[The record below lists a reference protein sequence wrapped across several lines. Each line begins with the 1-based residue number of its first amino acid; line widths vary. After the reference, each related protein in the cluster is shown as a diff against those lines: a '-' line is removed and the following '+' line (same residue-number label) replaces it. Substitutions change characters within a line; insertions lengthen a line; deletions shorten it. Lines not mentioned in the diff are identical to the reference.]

1 MKISEPLNKFTPEI
15 IINDTCEV
23 DPSYDWDHVVYLM
36 HCSRAIDEI
45 ETHQLYPERVIQTQ
59 FSAKGHELTQILLA
73 MQLGLPGD
81 AATVYYRSR
90 PFLLASGLSIEDAFA
105 ATLTREG
112 GITDGRDVGVV
123 FNLPNRNGLS
133 VLPGQGGVGAQ
144 YTPAVGWA
152 QALIYY
158 RNYLKH
164 DENKKSIAVALGG
177 DASTATG
184 GFWSALNIATT
195 QHLPFLFFIE
205 DNGYGISVPSDMQ
218 TPNGNIA
225 DNLRAFGNL
234 KIADVD
240 AARPD
245 LAAKAIRE
253 MVSLV
258 REGHGPGLIRLKV
271 PRLCGHSIQDSQ
283 AAYKN
288 PEKMAAENLEDPLQ
302 KLRTYLIPRCVTSEK
317 WAQLALLA
325 RANVGNALERALARP
340 LPNPAHV
347 QKHLYCEEFSGNDD
361 HHHGLTMLRRP
372 AEAPEAPKRVNM
384 VTGIRMT
391 LEYELTVNPRMV
403 VFGEDVGAKGGVHT
417 ATLGLQNKFGSYRV
431 FDTSLSEEGIIG
443 RAVGMAYAGLKPVAE
458 IQFRKYAEP
467 AMEQLHD
474 CGTVRWRTANR
485 FSAPIVV
492 RIPVGYGKS
501 ADLWHAESKE
511 ATWIR
516 APGWRVVFPSNA
528 EDAVG
533 LLRTALRIKDPVIFC
548 EHRTMLDASWARR
561 NYPGNDHLI
570 PFGKANRLTQGQTLT
585 VIAWGAM
592 VERCSQAVDAFGGD
606 VDLLD
611 LRTLAPWDK
620 EAVFAS
626 VRKTGRC
633 LIVHED
639 NLTCGFGAEISAVV
653 SEHLFPV
660 LLAPVMRLAF
670 PDLPC
675 PHNRELFQGLLPNQ
689 ETILEKMLE
698 LKEYKYV

>member
-1 MKISEPLNKFTPEI
+1 MRITEPLKNFKSEI
-15 IINDTCEV
+15 IFNDMEEV
-23 DPSYDWDHVVYLM
+23 DPSYDWNRVVYLM
-36 HCSRAIDEI
+36 HCSRAIDQI
-45 ETHQLYPERVIQTQ
+45 EVNKLYPEKAIQTQ

-90 PFLLASGLSIEDAFA
+90 PFLLASGLSLEDAFA
-105 ATLTREG
+105 ATLTRSG
-112 GITDGRDVGVV
+112 GVNDGRDVGVV
-123 FNLPNRNGLS
+123 FNFPNRKGLS

-152 QALIYY
+152 QSLVFY
-158 RNYLKH
+158 RNHLKH
-164 DENKKSIAVALGG
+164 SDYKKSIAVALGG
-177 DASTATG
+177 DASTATN

-195 QHLPFLFFIE
+195 QRLPFLFFIE
-205 DNGYGISVPSDMQ
+205 DNGYGISVSSDMQ

-225 DNLRAFGNL
+225 ENLSAFGNL
-234 KIADVD
+234 RVVEVD
-240 AARPD
+240 IARPN
-245 LAAKAIRE
+245 LAAAAIRK

-283 AAYKN
+283 AYKN
-288 PEKMAAENLEDPLQ
+288 AEQMVSEHLEDPLH
-302 KLRTYLIPRCVTSEK
+302 KLKDYLTPRCLSPEQWDRLAVAAQADVSE
-317 WAQLALLA
+317 
-325 RANVGNALERALARP
+325 ALERALERP
-340 LPNPAHV
+340 QPNLDDV
-347 QKHLYCEEFSGNDD
+347 QKYLYYEGFNDNDD
-361 HHHGLTMLRRP
+361 QSYSAPTLLRP
-372 AEAPEAPKRVNM
+372 TETVEAPKRINM

-391 LEYELTVNPRMV
+391 LAHELSVNPRMV

-417 ATLGLQNKFGSYRV
+417 ATLGLQDKFGAHRV

-516 APGWRVVFPSNA
+516 AVGWRVAFPSNA

-533 LLRTALRIKDPVIFC
+533 LLRTALRSKDPVIFC
-548 EHRTMLDASWARR
+548 EHRAMLDAAWARR
-561 NYPGNDHLI
+561 NYPGDDHLT
-570 PFGKANRLTQGQTLT
+570 PFGKARLLAQGQEMTIIT
-585 VIAWGAM
+585 WGAM
-592 VERCSQAVDAFGGD
+592 VERCSQAVAAFGED

-620 EAVFAS
+620 NAVFES

-653 SEHLFPV
+653 TEHLFSA
-660 LLAPVMRLAF
+660 LRAPVMRVAF

-675 PHNRELFQGLLPNQ
+675 PHNKALFQSLIPNQ
-689 ETILEKMLE
+689 GTILEKMMA
-698 LKEYKYV
+698 LKEYENV